1 MSDPRKSPSSGTPA
15 ANPSGLPA
23 ILCLHGQG
31 TNGAIFSHQSRAL
44 VKSLSDR
51 FRFVFIDS
59 PFTSWQP
66 GPGVVP
72 TYTDQK
78 PYRRWHY
85 DKAQVETG
93 VSAEAVDA
101 ERARVRALIA
111 RHFQA
116 EAEEE
121 TGAGIVGIMA
131 FSHGTRVATGLC
143 LDGEFGLSIKI
154 AILISPV
161 FPSLSMGGTSMDTP
175 QGEKVRRNLDVRL
188 IQVHGASDPWA
199 HGGKRLVKT
208 HFSADLTRTVIFP
221 GGHQVPS
228 AAKDVASVTR
238 EVISAWELREAS

>member
-1 MSDPRKSPSSGTPA
+1 MSDVKASPSPCTPA
-15 ANPSGLPA
+15 AKTSRLPA

-31 TNGAIFSHQSRAL
+31 TNGVIFSHQSRAL

-72 TYTDQK
+72 TYANQK

-93 VSAEAVDA
+93 VSAEAVDV
-101 ERARVRALIA
+101 ERARVRALIV
-111 RHFQA
+111 RHFET
-116 EAEEE
+116 EAKE
-121 TGAGIVGIMA
+121 TGEGIVGIMA

-143 LDGEFGLSIKI
+143 LDGEFGPRIKI

-161 FPSLSMGGTSMDTP
+161 FPSLSVGGISMDSSEK
-175 QGEKVRRNLDVRL
+175 EKVRRNLDVRL
-188 IQVHGASDPWA
+188 VQVHGASDPWA

-208 HFSADLTRTVIFP
+208 HFSAPLTRTVIFP

-228 AAKDVASVTR
+228 AAKDVAAVTR
-238 EVISAWELREAS
+238 EVISAWELRQVS